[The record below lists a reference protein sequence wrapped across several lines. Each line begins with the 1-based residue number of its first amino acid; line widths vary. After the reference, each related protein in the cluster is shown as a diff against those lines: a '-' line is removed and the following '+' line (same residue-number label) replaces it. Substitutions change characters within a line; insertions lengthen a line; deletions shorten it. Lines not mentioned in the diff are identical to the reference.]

1 MDRKNEPSAIQS
13 ALGSF
18 VLDYAN
24 LLLWGFVEY
33 GNRKALRLRAQ
44 GVYSC
49 K

>member
-1 MDRKNEPSAIQS
+1 MDRKNEPSVIQS
-13 ALGSF
+13 ALGLF

-24 LLLWGFVEY
+24 FLLWGFVEC

-44 GVYSC
+44 GVYLC

>member
-18 VLDYAN
+18 VSDYAN
-24 LLLWGFVEY
+24 VLYGDFAEY
-33 GNRKALRLRAQ
+33 GNRKALRLKAQ
-44 GVYSC
+44 GVYFC